1 MHAIMRYQIKPAAL
15 DTHLTLLRAVYDE
28 LAQRRPD
35 GLTWATYQLDQPNQF
50 LEVVSGP
57 DLPGPL
63 PHLAAFRSYRV
74 GLEDR
79 CEVPSRFTEV
89 NQVGSYRAPDPS

>member
-15 DTHLTLLRAVYDE
+15 DTHLTLLRAVYTE
-28 LAQRRPD
+28 LAEQQPK
-35 GLTWATYQLDQPNQF
+35 GLTWATYQLDPPHEF

-57 DLPGPL
+57 DLPNPL
-63 PHLAAFRSYRV
+63 PHLPAFQTYRA

-79 CEVPSRFTEV
+79 CETPTQFTEA
-89 NQVGSYRAPDPS
+89 NQVGSYTQP

>member
-1 MHAIMRYQIKPAAL
+1 MHAIMRYQIKPAEL

-28 LAQRRPD
+28 LSETRSD
-35 GLTWATYQLDQPNQF
+35 GLIWATYQLDEPTWF

-57 DLPGPL
+57 DLPNPL
-63 PHLAAFRSYRV
+63 PHLPAFQTYRA

-79 CEVPSRFTEV
+79 CEAPSQFTEAT
-89 NQVGSYRAPDPS
+89 QVGSYAHP